1 MEIQLTLAP
10 KFVDDI
16 RLGGRLSTV
25 KDKLGK
31 FKSMFGQTNGNYY
44 YFDTLLKKNT
54 KYFAVF
60 YLVLFLSNKNLLNQ
74 QSFTLQ
80 VLYLTKQAET
90 RTTV

>member
-31 FKSMFGQTNGNYY
+31 FKLMFGQTNGTYY
-44 YFDTLLKKNT
+44 YFDTLQKNNT
-54 KYFAVF
+54 K
-60 YLVLFLSNKNLLNQ
+60 
-74 QSFTLQ
+74 
-80 VLYLTKQAET
+80 
-90 RTTV
+90 